1 MKNELTITF
10 SVDNE
15 WMDESTGDLHIDD
28 ENQLLAFVMDIMRSA
43 IKEYSDAFEK
53 AEFNGKLLF
62 SKDGEAP
69 EVVKQLPQYVWA
81 LKLL

>member
-15 WMDESTGDLHIDD
+15 WMDESTDDLCNDD
-28 ENQLLAFVMDIMRSA
+28 ENQLLAYVMDIMRSA
-43 IKEYSDAFEK
+43 IAEHSDEFEK

-62 SKDGEAP
+62 SKEGEAP
-69 EVVKQLPQYVWA
+69 EVVKQLPQYEWA